1 MAKLTIED
9 LKKIKERVERE
20 DQFRA
25 GSKRVKITVHMGTCG
40 IASGAKEILDTF
52 MNEISE
58 SNATEVMVT
67 TSGCIGICSREPLA
81 TVEEQGKDPIVYEY
95 LTPNKARQIFK
106 QHILGGVVQTEFVMA
121 KGSEHDTKK
130 GVGK

>member
-1 MAKLTIED
+1 MAKLTIDD
-9 LKKIKERVERE
+9 LKKIKERVEKE

-25 GSKRVKITVHMGTCG
+25 GKKRVKLTVHMGTCG

-52 MNEISE
+52 MDEISE
-58 SNATEVMVT
+58 NNVDDVLIT

-81 TVEEQGKDPIVYEY
+81 TVEEQGKEAIVYES

-106 QHILGGVVQTEFVMA
+106 QHVMKGDVQTEFVLA
-121 KGSEHDTKK
+121 R
-130 GVGK
+130 GKEQDEEGAHS